1 MRNSYDPSL
10 KYVFTRPM
18 LWNGKEVS
26 AGDKVSTSK
35 ATPAVLNA
43 LVRMRHIEPAG
54 KAAPVTVTNEP
65 VTVIDEPVMV
75 ADEPVTTTTAEI
87 RRDAPKTYNVYV
99 MGMPMNSESFGSKSM
114 AAEWCDSQ
122 GLTYN
127 YS

>member
-18 LWNGKEVS
+18 LWNGKQMS

-35 ATPAVLNA
+35 AIPAVLNA
-43 LVRMRHIEPAG
+43 LVRMRHIEPAT
-54 KAAPVTVTNEP
+54 ATVEEP
-65 VTVIDEPVMV
+65 VTVATEDSVS
-75 ADEPVTTTTAEI
+75 TTAAEI

-99 MGMPMNSESFGSKSM
+99 MGMPMNSESFSSKSA
-114 AAEWCDSQ
+114 AAEWCESQ

>member
-35 ATPAVLNA
+35 ATPAVLSA
-43 LVRMRHIEPAG
+43 LVRMRHIEPASS
-54 KAAPVTVTNEP
+54 APVTVVEP
-65 VTVIDEPVMV
+65 IVVEEQASP
-75 ADEPVTTTTAEI
+75 TTTAEI

-99 MGMPMNSESFGSKSM
+99 MGMQMNSEPFGSKSV

>member
-1 MRNSYDPSL
+1 MRNLYDPSL

-35 ATPAVLNA
+35 ATPAVLSA
-43 LVRMRHIEPAG
+43 LVRMRHIEPA
-54 KAAPVTVTNEP
+54 PVAVEEP
-65 VTVIDEPVMV
+65 VVEKQASP
-75 ADEPVTTTTAEI
+75 TTTAEI

-99 MGMPMNSESFGSKSM
+99 MGMQMNSEPFGSKSV

-127 YS
+127 HS

>member
-35 ATPAVLNA
+35 ATPAVLSA
-43 LVRMRHIEPAG
+43 LVRMRHIEPASS
-54 KAAPVTVTNEP
+54 APIAVVEP
-65 VTVIDEPVMV
+65 VFEEPIIIEEQVS
-75 ADEPVTTTTAEI
+75 PTTTAEI

-99 MGMPMNSESFGSKSM
+99 MGMQMNSEPFGSKSV

>member
-18 LWNGKEVS
+18 LWNGKQMS

-43 LVRMRHIEPAG
+43 LVRMRHIEP
-54 KAAPVTVTNEP
+54 TVEEP
-65 VTVIDEPVMV
+65 VTV
-75 ADEPVTTTTAEI
+75 ATTAAEI

-99 MGMPMNSESFGSKSM
+99 MGMPMNSESFSSKSA
-114 AAEWCDSQ
+114 AAEWCESQ

>member
-1 MRNSYDPSL
+1 MRKSYDPSL
-10 KYVFTRPM
+10 KYVFTRPV
-18 LWNGKEVS
+18 LWNGKQMS

-43 LVRMRHIEPAG
+43 LVRMRHIEPAT
-54 KAAPVTVTNEP
+54 ATVEEPVTATVEEP
-65 VTVIDEPVMV
+65 VTVATEES
-75 ADEPVTTTTAEI
+75 ASTTAAEI

-99 MGMPMNSESFGSKSM
+99 MGMPMNSESFSSKSA
-114 AAEWCDSQ
+114 AAEWCESQ

>member
-35 ATPAVLNA
+35 ATPAVLSA
-43 LVRMRHIEPAG
+43 LVRMRHIEPASSV
-54 KAAPVTVTNEP
+54 PVTVVEP
-65 VTVIDEPVMV
+65 VVEEQASP
-75 ADEPVTTTTAEI
+75 TTTAEI

-99 MGMPMNSESFGSKSM
+99 MGMQMNSEPFGSKSV

>member
-43 LVRMRHIEPAG
+43 LVRMRHIEAAG
-54 KAAPVTVTNEP
+54 NKIFPAPVIEEP
-65 VTVIDEPVMV
+65 IVEQSVVKEQVS
-75 ADEPVTTTTAEI
+75 TTTAEI

-99 MGMPMNSESFGSKSM
+99 MGMPMNPEPFGSKST

>member
-18 LWNGKEVS
+18 LWNGKQMS

-43 LVRMRHIEPAG
+43 LVRMRHIEP
-54 KAAPVTVTNEP
+54 VTVATE
-65 VTVIDEPVMV
+65 ES
-75 ADEPVTTTTAEI
+75 ASTTAAEI

-99 MGMPMNSESFGSKSM
+99 MGMPMNSESFSSKSA
-114 AAEWCDSQ
+114 AAEWCESQ

>member
-54 KAAPVTVTNEP
+54 KAAPVMVA
-65 VTVIDEPVMV
+65 DEPVMV
-75 ADEPVTTTTAEI
+75 ANEPVTTTMAEI
-87 RRDAPKTYNVYV
+87 KRDAPKTYNVYV
-99 MGMPMNSESFGSKSM
+99 MGMPMNSEPFGSKSM

>member
-35 ATPAVLNA
+35 ATPAVLSA
-43 LVRMRHIEPAG
+43 LVRMRHIEPASSG
-54 KAAPVTVTNEP
+54 PVAVVEP
-65 VTVIDEPVMV
+65 VIEEQVSP
-75 ADEPVTTTTAEI
+75 TTTAEI

-99 MGMPMNSESFGSKSM
+99 MGMQMNSEPFGSKSV

>member
-10 KYVFTRPM
+10 KYVFTRSM

-35 ATPAVLNA
+35 ATPAVLSA
-43 LVRMRHIEPAG
+43 LVRMRHIEPA
-54 KAAPVTVTNEP
+54 PVAVVEP
-65 VTVIDEPVMV
+65 VIEEPIVV
-75 ADEPVTTTTAEI
+75 EEQASPTTTAEI

-99 MGMPMNSESFGSKSM
+99 MGMQMNSEPFGSKSV